1 MELENLNLNVVLEQ
15 VGKEKNIDKK
25 VLIDAL
31 EAAMLTAAR
40 KKLGLTA
47 DLQATFDETL
57 GAVARLRVQEG
68 RERRVERV
76 RRDLV
81 RGRQEAR
88 PDARLKK

>member
-1 MELENLNLNVVLEQ
+1 MDVIEKLDLNQVLEQ

-25 VLIDAL
+25 VLVDAL

-57 GAVARLRVQEG
+57 GAVRV
-68 RERRVERV
+68 
-76 RRDLV
+76 
-81 RGRQEAR
+81 
-88 PDARLKK
+88 